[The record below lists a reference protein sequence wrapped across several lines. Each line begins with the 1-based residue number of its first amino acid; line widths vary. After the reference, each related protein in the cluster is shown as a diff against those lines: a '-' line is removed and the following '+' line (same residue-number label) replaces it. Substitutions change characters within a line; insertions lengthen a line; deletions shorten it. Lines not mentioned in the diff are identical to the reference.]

1 MKRAKVII
9 TVVISLLVL
18 VLILQNT
25 QAVETKILF
34 MTVTMP
40 RALLL
45 FVTFIIGFV
54 AGLIAMS
61 FLTAGP
67 SEPQGKSH

>member
-1 MKRAKVII
+1 MKKAKVII

-45 FVTFIIGFV
+45 LVTFIIGFV

-61 FLTAGP
+61 FLTARP
-67 SEPQGKSH
+67 SKTQGKSY